1 MEEKKFGILASIDWN
16 SNKWQESPTKED
28 LEKIKFGF
36 VEENNKTYTAINFG
50 HEKYP
55 TDENGY
61 YAGLL
66 PQLFTRT
73 PDKEK
78 SKFVNI
84 VVLKATNWKD
94 NKTYIVG
101 FYAFPIFEKGK
112 KPSPIESFKED
123 FETNIKAFPH
133 DIYLLE
139 NPIQLHNDNEGRFLP
154 EGKKLGKQ
162 GYNYLTKENVI
173 NILDAMTD
181 KNDFPKLRGT
191 KIRLL
196 ESMK

>member
-1 MEEKKFGILASIDWN
+1 MEGKKFGILASIDWN

-78 SKFVNI
+78 SKSVNI

-112 KPSPIESFKED
+112 KTSPIKSFTED
-123 FETNIKAFPH
+123 FETNIKSFPH

-139 NPIQLHNDNEGRFLP
+139 NPIQLNNDNEGKFLP

>member
-78 SKFVNI
+78 SKSVNI

-112 KPSPIESFKED
+112 KASPIKSFKED

-139 NPIQLHNDNEGRFLP
+139 NPIHLNNDNESKFLP

-181 KNDFPKLRGT
+181 KNDFPKLKGT